1 MFHKISN
8 TALSMQSLNL
18 LTIQLW
24 LTGITDFWKYT
35 IEITRYKDLNIL
47 YMQPELENKKNLR
60 IWLLE
65 N

>member
-35 IEITRYKDLNIL
+35 IEITWYKDLNIL
-47 YMQPELENKKNLR
+47 YMQPELKNKKLR
-60 IWLLE
+60 IWLFK

>member
-35 IEITRYKDLNIL
+35 IEITREKGLNIL
-47 YMQPELENKKNLR
+47 YMQLELENQK
-60 IWLLE
+60 I
-65 N
+65 